1 MKVNMQGLTSVPYPL
16 SVKASI
22 STLRD
27 CATSVGALSH
37 SSPRFEWFANTSQQ
51 IHAIPHIRIPILWI
65 LQICHG
71 SSYDSVTLTC
81 LASKCLTKSSRS
93 VTKVLATSLLYFH
106 QAPSTGLTLKSRK
119 TSTCSDHCGQCDFI
133 RQILTLTVFWIQ
145 SLSSTGCLFLSLA
158 NKMYVSYVCGA
169 REWSKSIELRLDSQ
183 RGGCSSRSCGVKW
196 SNTVAGTV
204 QQV

>member
-1 MKVNMQGLTSVPYPL
+1 MTLPIHFCFKRSVELLCFGTSLERIATLIFTVTVDKVKGDTSLYLTQAYEEMKVNMQGLTSVPYPL

-71 SSYDSVTLTC
+71 SSYDSVTNVSLQ
-81 LASKCLTKSSRS
+81 SVWQSR
-93 VTKVLATSLLYFH
+93 V
-106 QAPSTGLTLKSRK
+106 GLSPRFWPPAY
-119 TSTCSDHCGQCDFI
+119 SIFI
-133 RQILTLTVFWIQ
+133 
-145 SLSSTGCLFLSLA
+145 
-158 NKMYVSYVCGA
+158 K
-169 REWSKSIELRLDSQ
+169 RLQPDSP
-183 RGGCSSRSCGVKW
+183 
-196 SNTVAGTV
+196 
-204 QQV
+204 